1 MSIIKVV
8 GKRLTKQ
15 QNHFGFFLGFFYEIN
30 VPCMTN
36 VSAPQEGFKGF
47 ANARHGGQHC
57 ESFAVH
63 IVQVW
68 LMDQVATPL
77 WTE

>member
-1 MSIIKVV
+1 MPLIKVD

-15 QNHFGFFLGFFYEIN
+15 QIHFGVFFLYEIN

-63 IVQVW
+63 IVQ
-68 LMDQVATPL
+68 A
-77 WTE
+77 